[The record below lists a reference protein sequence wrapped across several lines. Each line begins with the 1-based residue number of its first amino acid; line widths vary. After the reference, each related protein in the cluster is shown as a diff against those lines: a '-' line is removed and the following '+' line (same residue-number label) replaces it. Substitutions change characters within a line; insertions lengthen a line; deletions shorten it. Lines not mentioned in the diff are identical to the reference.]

1 MDVWDRKS
9 GAMSAFD
16 QSGHQSRHRQIFFSF
31 TPLRSLRRCDGHR
44 LSATGEGVAL
54 RTNRAYH
61 DSLDKRFGNLP
72 ISRPFDNEVR
82 PGSSA
87 RILSG
92 NEGLRRTKW
101 ADRDGGRQ
109 VAVKQIPGSAKVVDA
124 QKDQR
129 LLLGGIVD
137 SQCGGKADLAFA
149 APQPDGRIGGNI
161 YGLPCP

>member
-1 MDVWDRKS
+1 M
-9 GAMSAFD
+9 
-16 QSGHQSRHRQIFFSF
+16 
-31 TPLRSLRRCDGHR
+31 RRCEGHR

-101 ADRDGGRQ
+101 ADRDGGCR
-109 VAVKQIPGSAKVVDA
+109 VAVKQIASSAKVVDA

-129 LLLGGIVD
+129 LLLGRIVD
-137 SQCGGKADLAFA
+137 SQCGGKVDRAFA
-149 APQPDGRIGGNI
+149 APQPNGRIGGNI
-161 YGLPCP
+161 YGLPCPQTFDGWKFR